1 MTTLLEGFPEG
12 EDFEEWDR
20 ATKSGEICFN
30 EGNFEKASQDYR
42 NAAELSRT
50 FPSRLNHL
58 KSVSW
63 STLGRSLMAQEQYAE
78 AVIAY
83 QTAILFGYEQPV
95 LGMLWG
101 FLGRALYLA
110 DKPTESQEAFLQA
123 VRIDPDDWGAWTE
136 RGFSLD
142 SEEKWPES
150 EIAYGEAI
158 RVDPSNEWAWRGLGF
173 SNYMQ
178 EKWHHAIEAYKKAL
192 QIDPEDSGSW
202 ARLSICQA
210 HLKRNEES
218 REAILRAVE
227 IHPDGLG
234 PELYLLGEALR
245 GLKQYLEC
253 IEIFQLMNSG
263 VHNPSLHY
271 GAWMRIAEAQ
281 IQLKYPAQDVI
292 ASYKQM
298 SLAIENLRQHETD
311 WDERNELTD
320 EPSQALK
327 EAANYASIHQFTED
341 ALRFSVQ
348 SKTRALLDL
357 IDFDSK
363 SKTKDNFKNI
373 LSKADFKEYLSL
385 ERLRQD
391 HEQKTRE
398 LLSFE
403 FGQTLNPSNKRRGL
417 FVRAPITKTELES
430 MAQDV
435 RACSEHFAS
444 KILPK
449 YPQFSDPS
457 STRFDFQI
465 DDLCQA
471 LKPGEA
477 VLDLVGDLGFF
488 LSFLVTPGGLV
499 GSHRL
504 INKIED
510 WWKEI
515 FSILLLEK
523 DFRADGIKRN
533 LTPETLARWGEL
545 LYGPFID
552 DLKDI
557 KRLWISPNSLL
568 TQLPFNA
575 IPFPDCVER
584 EVAIIPSAASL
595 TRPAPK
601 DPRPKPRFTLGVVAA
616 DALEQAPLNL
626 QSAEVRHLR
635 NTVKS
640 AKHRWELA
648 GDGDGEEP
656 TLANIRG
663 KRGLTRCLVFSC
675 HGGDSS
681 QSWGSLY
688 LGGPN
693 NPEIVTGKELVYGRL
708 SGDQHNMEADVVI
721 TSACLTG
728 QVDLEWA
735 GEWMGLPMALQSVW
749 KTKVMLLTLWE
760 VEELPAMIW
769 VVELVKALTKGL
781 SAGQAQ
787 KIAQEKVKTVTKGE
801 IEAVWLAE
809 ALPGLPE
816 ERRRKV
822 DNQWQE
828 TSRST
833 GQYPFAEPVH
843 WAPFI
848 LVGDPKITIS
858 PRRVGLKTAQR
869 NRK

>member
-20 ATKSGEICFN
+20 ANKSGEICFN
-30 EGNFEKASQDYR
+30 EENFEKASQDYR

-50 FPSRLNHL
+50 FPPRLNHL
-58 KSVSW
+58 KSNSW
-63 STLGRSLMAQEQYAE
+63 TALGRSLMAQEQYGE

-83 QTAILFGYEQPV
+83 QTAILFGYGQPD

-101 FLGRALYLA
+101 FLGRALYLD

-123 VRIDPDDWGAWTE
+123 VRIDPDDWGSWTE
-136 RGFSLD
+136 AGFSLD
-142 SEEKWPES
+142 REEKWPES

-173 SNYMQ
+173 SRSRQ
-178 EKWHHAIEAYKKAL
+178 DEWHHAIEAYQRAL
-192 QIDPEDSGSW
+192 QIDPGHPESW
-202 ARLSICQA
+202 AALSICLA

-234 PELYLLGEALR
+234 PELYLLGMLLHDQGEY
-245 GLKQYLEC
+245 LKC
-253 IEIFQLMNSG
+253 IEIFRLMNTG
-263 VHNPSLHY
+263 VHNPSFHWD
-271 GAWMRIAEAQ
+271 AWMRIAEAQ
-281 IQLKYPAQDVI
+281 IQVKRPALDVI
-292 ASYKQM
+292 ASYKEM

-311 WDERNELTD
+311 WDERNEQTG
-320 EPSQALK
+320 EASQALK
-327 EAANYASIHQFTED
+327 EAANYSSIHQFNED

-357 IDFDSK
+357 IGFVPT
-363 SKTKDNFKNI
+363 SKTKDNFRNI
-373 LSKADFKEYLSL
+373 LSKADFEEFLSL
-385 ERLRQD
+385 ERKRQD

-403 FGQTLNPSNKRRGL
+403 FEQTLNRSSQGRGL

-465 DDLCQA
+465 NDLCQA

-477 VLDLVGDLGFF
+477 VLDLVGDPEFF
-488 LSFLVTPGGLV
+488 LSFLVTPKGLV

-510 WWKEI
+510 WWTEI
-515 FSILLLEK
+515 FSILLLGENS
-523 DFRADGIKRN
+523 RADGIKRD

-601 DPRPKPRFTLGVVAA
+601 GPRPKPRFTLGVVAA

-626 QSAEVRHLR
+626 QSEEVRHLR

-648 GDGDGEEP
+648 GDRDGEEP

-721 TSACLTG
+721 TS
-728 QVDLEWA
+728 
-735 GEWMGLPMALQSVW
+735 
-749 KTKVMLLTLWE
+749 
-760 VEELPAMIW
+760 
-769 VVELVKALTKGL
+769 
-781 SAGQAQ
+781 
-787 KIAQEKVKTVTKGE
+787 
-801 IEAVWLAE
+801 
-809 ALPGLPE
+809 
-816 ERRRKV
+816 
-822 DNQWQE
+822 
-828 TSRST
+828 
-833 GQYPFAEPVH
+833 
-843 WAPFI
+843 
-848 LVGDPKITIS
+848 
-858 PRRVGLKTAQR
+858 
-869 NRK
+869 